1 MDRFNP
7 MTWEEWRQNPL
18 TAVFLRY
25 LRDQSETLAKQWQ
38 QGQEMSPKQQTKA
51 FLLMELSELTYED
64 YAAFYK
70 VEQTDQPVVG
80 R

>member
-38 QGQEMSPKQQTKA
+38 AGQEMSPKDQAKA
-51 FLLMELSELTYED
+51 FLLMEASELTFND
-64 YAAFYK
+64 YATFYE

>member
-1 MDRFNP
+1 M
-7 MTWEEWRQNPL
+7 
-18 TAVFLRY
+18 FLRY